1 MKQATQII
9 AAAILMGMTQAAAA
23 LDFRPIVG
31 YEWSKISGSVQDGN
45 DELSLKNDL
54 GIEKSNQT
62 LAGFQIGALGQHLRF
77 RYLPYAFDGRNTLS
91 RDVDFGGENF
101 TVNDDVESSIK
112 LTEYALDYRFIPI
125 NTPLGYLGMGLG
137 VNVFDSEIVLKTDTD
152 EAKSSATLPIP
163 TLGVAAGIHLPLTGL
178 TINGDLSGLAYDGN
192 SYRNLELNLDYQPFA
207 LMGLRVGYRDR
218 QVKLESGDLKVDFK
232 LSGPFAALWVG
243 F

>member
-1 MKQATQII
+1 MKQTSGIL
-9 AAAILMGMTQAAAA
+9 AAAILMGMTQSAWA
-23 LDFRPIVG
+23 LDFKPIVG
-31 YEWSKISGSVQDGN
+31 YEWSKISGSVQDGI

-54 GIEKSNQT
+54 GVEKSNQT

-77 RYLPYAFDGRNTLS
+77 RYVPYSFSGNSTPDGSIN
-91 RDVDFGGENF
+91 FGGEDLSGNI
-101 TVNDDVESSIK
+101 DSSIK

-125 NTPLGYLGMGLG
+125 NTPLGYLGLGAG
-137 VNVFDSEIVLKTDTD
+137 VNVFDGDISLKTDTD
-152 EAKSSATLPIP
+152 EARSSASLPIP
-163 TLGVAAGIHLPLTGL
+163 TLGVAAGVHLPFTGL
-178 TINGDLSGLAYDGN
+178 TLNGDLSGLGYDGN
-192 SYRNLELNLDYQPFA
+192 HYRNLELNLDYQPFA

>member
-1 MKQATQII
+1 MKQATQIM
-9 AAAILMGMTQAAAA
+9 AAAILMGMTQAASA

-31 YEWSKISGSVQDGN
+31 YEWSKISGSVQDAG

-62 LAGFQIGALGQHLRF
+62 LAGFQIGALGQQLRF
-77 RYLPYAFDGRNTLS
+77 RYLPYTFDGKSTVGS
-91 RDVDFGGENF
+91 IDFGGESLSGEL
-101 TVNDDVESSIK
+101 ESNIK

-125 NTPLGYLGMGLG
+125 NTPLAYLGMGLG
-137 VNVFDSEIVLKTDTD
+137 VNVFDSDIRLKTNTN
-152 EAKSSATLPIP
+152 EAQSSATLPIP
-163 TLGVAAGIHLPLTGL
+163 TLGVTAGVHLPFTGL
-178 TINGDLSGLAYDGN
+178 TLNGDLSGLGYDGN
-192 SYRNLELNLDYQPFA
+192 RYSNLELNLDYQPFP

-218 QVKLESGDLKVDFK
+218 QVLLESGDLKVDFK